1 MNPTYFGSLNYF
13 NDALAGFPVKSLLAA
28 GDSLAVFKS
37 GDDGGGSI
45 YYHTPEATASPLLP
59 KIYPVS
65 YVHSGIAAT
74 AGSLSFYD
82 DPVFVCEE
90 GICALDKKNLSLQR
104 SVTCRSQTVNTRLLT
119 EDLSAVRLAKWRNY
133 LAVLAGEHIYLADAH
148 QTYAHPTGSFS
159 YEWYYLTGIG
169 CYKDDIPVYRYSG
182 EKRSGFQ
189 ILEQMRDERVE
200 NETVYSLRID
210 DETVYYVLHGD
221 ARIRVYPTEQREG
234 GVLSPAKSILGLDE
248 FLFFGTAGGD
258 LCLFNNDKRG
268 IAPEALSGS
277 DDFDEEQYR
286 QEIINTKLYGYLRV
300 PAEPAYTQCR
310 KCGSSASEEETH
322 AAIAAYVADTM
333 KRDTYY
339 IIGAGTTTRAIM
351 RELELENTL
360 IGVDLVKDFDLVAN
374 DVYGNQILDYIGDKP
389 AKLVVTVTGGQGFL
403 FGRGNQQLT
412 PQVLRR
418 IGKEN
423 IIILATKEKILQL
436 RGQPLL
442 VDTGDAELDAQL
454 SGYHNVICDYQETII
469 CKVCPG

>member
-1 MNPTYFGSLNYF
+1 MEMKKLGLIINPVAGLGGSVGLKGS
-13 NDALAGFPVKSLLAA
+13 DGLVEEALARGAVPQSERRTELALQELLEMKDSITVYTGQGSMGENLANALGFACVVMPCTTSSNTTTAQDTRDLSRWLQEQGMDLILFA
-28 GDSLAVFKS
+28 GGDGTARDICATAQDGAVFLGIPTGVK
-37 GDDGGGSI
+37 I
-45 YYHTPEATASPLLP
+45 HSPV
-59 KIYPVS
+59 YARS
-65 YVHSGIAAT
+65 AAT
-74 AGSLSFYD
+74 AG
-82 DPVFVCEE
+82 
-90 GICALDKKNLSLQR
+90 
-104 SVTCRSQTVNTRLLT
+104 
-119 EDLSAVRLAKWRNY
+119 RLALMY
-133 LAVLAGEHIYLADAH
+133 LQGQVESAQEAEVL
-148 QTYAHPTGSFS
+148 
-159 YEWYYLTGIG
+159 
-169 CYKDDIPVYRYSG
+169 DI
-182 EKRSGFQ
+182 
-189 ILEQMRDERVE
+189 
-200 NETVYSLRID
+200 
-210 DETVYYVLHGD
+210 
-221 ARIRVYPTEQREG
+221 
-234 GVLSPAKSILGLDE
+234 
-248 FLFFGTAGGD
+248 
-258 LCLFNNDKRG
+258 
-268 IAPEALSGS
+268 
-277 DDFDEEQYR
+277 DEEQYR